1 MGLSREIIG
10 SEDSLA
16 SPAGRYLLA
25 WEQALLDRVVADRFG
40 YHALQLGWPAVQA
53 LRANRMR
60 HRWLLGDGR
69 DLEAL
74 RAGTAGPWSPASQGS
89 APPAL
94 RFRLDGTDA
103 GVPFSEI
110 PMTVL
115 GDFEA
120 LPFPAASIDL
130 VVLPHTLERATDP
143 HHTLREV
150 ERVLVSEG
158 RVVVVGFNPA
168 SLWGLQHQAASLL
181 NSVGLGRPGAWPW
194 APESIGP
201 RRLRDWLRLL
211 GFEVEQ
217 GGFGCYRPALG
228 RERWMDR
235 QAWLDTLGPRW
246 WSVFGAVYWMVA
258 VKRVRS
264 MRLNG
269 AAHKPRRRM
278 AAAPAVAVHL
288 DPHR

>member
-10 SEDSLA
+10 SEHSLA

-25 WEQALLDRVVADRFG
+25 WEQDLLDRVVADRFG

-60 HRWLLGDGR
+60 HRWVLGDHR
-69 DLEAL
+69 DLAAAQHPL
-74 RAGTAGPWSPASQGS
+74 AHVSPLSQAAA
-89 APPAL
+89 APAPS
-94 RFRLDGTDA
+94 RFRLDATDA
-103 GVPFSEI
+103 GVPLTDVPLS
-110 PMTVL
+110 VL
-115 GDFEA
+115 SDFEA

-130 VVLPHTLERATDP
+130 VVLPHTLERAADP

-158 RVVVVGFNPA
+158 RVIVVGFNPA
-168 SLWGLQHQAASLL
+168 SLWGLQHQAGAVLGSA
-181 NSVGLGRPGAWPW
+181 GLGRPCGPPW
-194 APESIGP
+194 ATESIGP

-228 RERWMDR
+228 SERWMAR
-235 QAWLDTLGPRW
+235 QAWLDAAGPRW
-246 WSVFGAVYWMVA
+246 WPVFGAAYWMVA
-258 VKRVRS
+258 VKRVRG
-264 MRLNG
+264 MRLRG
-269 AAHKPRRRM
+269 SVHKPRRRL
-278 AAAPAVAVHL
+278 AAAPAVAVHR
-288 DPHR
+288 DPHG